1 VGLVDLVKAIRDLY
15 EEKKRLD
22 AVIASLEAMLAA
34 DTKVAVP
41 TPLKRRG
48 RKSMS
53 RDERSVVSERMKRYW
68 AARRQQRENATR
80 IGPMSSATSA

>member
-1 VGLVDLVKAIRDLY
+1 MDLVKAIRDLY

-34 DTKVAVP
+34 DTKITAP

-53 RDERSVVSERMKRYW
+53 RDERSVVSQRMKRYW
-68 AARRQQRENATR
+68 AARRQQKESSSRTEPMAT
-80 IGPMSSATSA
+80 ATSA